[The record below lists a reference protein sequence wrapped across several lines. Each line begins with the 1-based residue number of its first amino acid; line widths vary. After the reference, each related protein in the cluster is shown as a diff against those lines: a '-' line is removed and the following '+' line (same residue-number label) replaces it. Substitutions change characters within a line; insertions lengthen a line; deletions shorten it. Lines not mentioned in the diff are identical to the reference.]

1 MITHKLGTVKGR
13 HEIKE
18 VQEYVFES
26 IPDPTDV
33 KGTERMA
40 YDRLSRKGYI
50 FKGRIF

>member
-26 IPDPTDV
+26 IPDLTDV

-40 YDRLSRKGYI
+40 YNKLSRKGYI